1 MGFKDFMAYGKKKM
15 NGIRCSRG
23 GQKYEELLNLEADG
37 GGKMILLFLRM
48 VGSIKSVLI
57 VNKS

>member
-1 MGFKDFMAYGKKKM
+1 MAYGKKKM